1 LRRKSVQAILKWRI
15 RKGAAGPD
23 AGQRERTPVHVWGEA
38 ENAAGRRVTARM
50 RVPNGYTV
58 TTDAAVAIARRL
70 MDTPVAPGFTTP
82 ARLMGA
88 GFVSTLPGATRITL
102 E

>member
-1 LRRKSVQAILKWRI
+1 MATPARFI
-15 RKGAAGPD
+15 RWLEELSLGDVALVGGKTASLGELF
-23 AGQRERTPVHVWGEA
+23 RELTPLGI
-38 ENAAGRRVTARM
+38 

-70 MDTPVAPGFTTP
+70 LESGPPPGFTTP

-88 GFVSTLPGATRITL
+88 EFVTTLPGAGRIAL

>member
-1 LRRKSVQAILKWRI
+1 MRGRI
-15 RKGAAGPD
+15 
-23 AGQRERTPVHVWGEA
+23 VV
-38 ENAAGRRVTARM
+38 ARL

-70 MDTPVAPGFTTP
+70 LASDVTAGFTTP
-82 ARLMGA
+82 ARLMGSD
-88 GFVSTLPGATRITL
+88 FVTRLPGATQITL